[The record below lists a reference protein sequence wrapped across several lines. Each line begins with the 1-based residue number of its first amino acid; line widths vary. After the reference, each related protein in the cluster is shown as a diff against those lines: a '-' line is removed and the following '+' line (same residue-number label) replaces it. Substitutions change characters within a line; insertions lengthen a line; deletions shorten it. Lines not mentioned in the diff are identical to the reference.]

1 MHGYHPDD
9 VAQRRHAEPWYD
21 TKTESSFQDMIHK
34 LRKTLIAARF
44 SAVRPGQTDPHLLRD
59 YALACAAAAA

>member
-1 MHGYHPDD
+1 
-9 VAQRRHAEPWYD
+9 
-21 TKTESSFQDMIHK
+21 MITK

-44 SAVRPGQTDPHLLRD
+44 TRVSPAQLNRDLLHD

>member
-1 MHGYHPDD
+1 
-9 VAQRRHAEPWYD
+9 
-21 TKTESSFQDMIHK
+21 MILK

-44 SAVRPGQTDPHLLRD
+44 SPVAPGQPDPDLLRD

>member
-1 MHGYHPDD
+1 
-9 VAQRRHAEPWYD
+9 
-21 TKTESSFQDMIHK
+21 MIVK

-44 SAVRPGQTDPHLLRD
+44 SAVSPGQSNPELLRD

>member
-1 MHGYHPDD
+1 
-9 VAQRRHAEPWYD
+9 VTQRRHAEPWYG
-21 TKTESSFQDMIHK
+21 TKTEPSFTDTHHK

-44 SAVRPGQTDPHLLRD
+44 STVRPGQTEPDLLRD

>member
-1 MHGYHPDD
+1 M
-9 VAQRRHAEPWYD
+9 VNRRQAQPWYD
-21 TKTESSFQDMIHK
+21 AKTEPSFEDMLTK

-44 SAVRPGQTDPHLLRD
+44 SAANPGQADPDILRD